1 MTAGHRMIATAK
13 SHEGR
18 VRKNNEDAFCDRTA
32 HGLWVVAD
40 GMGGHE
46 FGERASAAIV
56 EELGKAALPDDLHDA
71 CDAVSQA
78 IHRANAA
85 IWTEAQAAGMQMGST
100 VVTLL
105 IRGTQFAV
113 LWVGDSRA
121 YLLRAGALY
130 QLSRDHTQVQ
140 EMIDRGLLT
149 EAEAVDHPMGHV
161 LARAV
166 GVREQLEI
174 EAIIDEVAP
183 GDIFL
188 LCSDG
193 LSGVL
198 NDEEIAATLRASG
211 EADEQAVDSLIAQ
224 TLERGAPDNVTTI
237 VVVTRE
243 QTMLSLSPTSQ
254 TVLP

>member
-1 MTAGHRMIATAK
+1 MSPGPKIEATAR

-18 VRKNNEDAFCDRTA
+18 VRTNNEDAFCDRTGD
-32 HGLWVVAD
+32 GLWAVAD

-56 EELGKAALPDDLHDA
+56 EALSAAVLPEDLHAA
-71 CDAVSQA
+71 CEEVSQA
-78 IHRANAA
+78 IHRANAT
-85 IWTEAQAAGMQMGST
+85 IWSECQASGVQSGST
-100 VVTLL
+100 VVSLL

-121 YLLRAGALY
+121 YLLRDGALY
-130 QLSRDHTQVQ
+130 LLSRDHTQVQ
-140 EMIDRGLLT
+140 EMVDRGLLT
-149 EAEAVDHPMGHV
+149 EAEAEGHPMSHV

-166 GVREQLEI
+166 GVRDYLEI
-174 EAIIDEVAP
+174 EAIVDEIAP

-198 NDEEIAATLRASG
+198 NDHEIAAQLRL
-211 EADEQAVDSLIAQ
+211 ADSHESVERLIAK

-237 VVVTRE
+237 VVATRE
-243 QTMLSLSPTSQ
+243 PTLVPLAPLSQ
-254 TVLP
+254 TVYP